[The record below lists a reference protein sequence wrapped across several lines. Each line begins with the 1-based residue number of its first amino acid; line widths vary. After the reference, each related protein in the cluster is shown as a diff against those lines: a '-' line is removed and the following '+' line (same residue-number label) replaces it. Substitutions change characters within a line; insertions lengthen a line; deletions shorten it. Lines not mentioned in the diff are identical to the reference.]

1 MQVFQAYVL
10 RIANLKVAINYSHM
24 FRLLRCATPSV
35 LAQECKLNILL
46 QFRITHNDSLKGG
59 T

>member
-10 RIANLKVAINYSHM
+10 RIANLKVAMNYPHT
-24 FRLLRCATPSV
+24 FRLLRCVNPSI

-46 QFRITHNDSLKGG
+46 QFRITHNGTLKGG